1 MYGHKGKE
9 SGMDEQLRGVT
20 IAFRESEERATYRAT
35 PETIQQMTDD
45 FRDGRHGGG
54 TYDVFSVTSHTPRV
68 LALRFDRVLYIG

>member
-1 MYGHKGKE
+1 
-9 SGMDEQLRGVT
+9 MDEQLRGVT